1 MSAGIDVE
9 QRLIQRNVAEGADK
23 LQLHWFVVHCD
34 WDVLAALVAELQEI
48 IAVSVGDEIAKGSV
62 GGNDFS
68 GEAPIVESR
77 GFELQAYQS
86 VHHQFGTDLVPVFAA
101 RAVAPHRG
109 EDVAAVECRGEFAAD
124 HPLGIGYFVGSLN
137 AVPLFDEREQTV
149 VGKNKILAA
158 PGLGDDCLARAA
170 DGRINHDYEDGS
182 GGIVGRS
189 AVKEPRAIENRKRR
203 DLMGEVDDADLGHD
217 GVHDSPADGNGVVED
232 AEIGHEDDGGR
243 IFLRG
248 WGGSECEGAQ
258 ACEQK
263 QSQHWDDKPSLAGR
277 WRHHSVQFS
286 GGAVRVRKKARVY

>member
-23 LQLHWFVVHCD
+23 LQLNGFVVHCD
-34 WDVLAALVAELQEI
+34 WDVLAELVAELQEI
-48 IAVSVGDEIAKGSV
+48 IAVDVSDQIAEGPV

-86 VHHQFGTDLVPVFAA
+86 VHRQFGTDLGPVVAA
-101 RAVAPHRG
+101 RHVGADRG
-109 EDVAAVECRGEFAAD
+109 EDVAAVEWRGEIAAD

-137 AVPLFDEREQTV
+137 AVPLFREREQTV

-189 AVKEPRAIENRKRR
+189 SGKEPSAIAK
-203 DLMGEVDDADLGHD
+203 
-217 GVHDSPADGNGVVED
+217 
-232 AEIGHEDDGGR
+232 
-243 IFLRG
+243 
-248 WGGSECEGAQ
+248 
-258 ACEQK
+258 
-263 QSQHWDDKPSLAGR
+263 
-277 WRHHSVQFS
+277 
-286 GGAVRVRKKARVY
+286 